1 MPITPYVLKAGQYT
15 AATIQAAVGQSYHV
29 GFSSGAGGVMDGGG
43 VAYGYCLVA
52 DNAISGGWHEKTDIA
67 AKDAQIQYAS
77 ANIIDRDYVFWP
89 RVTQGDWSGGGNQIT
104 SVAPNQYWDSD
115 LDTRVGGYL
124 TLRSRMQRTQVKAN
138 ATAFASGQNL
148 QQVVPFNGDF
158 YFSFCEASTFYN
170 TNGSFATNG
179 SRQPVILDT
188 DGNNL
193 FIGNQVAT
201 VDVYNASNAFVNSVF
216 TALAGGL
223 ATFNQMWVIDHG
235 TFGHFLYYSL
245 QGSNQKLFKVD
256 LSLGRPV
263 AAGNHVQVP
272 TDNLSEVI
280 QDIVPYQTGL
290 AILTNSAWNDNWSVW
305 FHDGANM
312 TPIVRMHGY
321 FAAGMC
327 ATMGDLFVGTYPAQG
342 FASPVMWR
350 ISSGSISPVV
360 TPGPPVPSTTQ
371 QGCLQPRTAGQRVYW
386 PITNLNQQF
395 AANVTAVMV
404 FDAITGATSR
414 LPLTDAVDL
423 QIAGFANIN
432 ALNAVQFLRRFAI
445 QGDAIGFTNSTGTG
459 PSSYTLYDQY
469 QVANSV
475 VPIRTPLYQA
485 SGKVITSR
493 FDFQTPGVEK
503 RFRRFEAQHAPLPAN
518 TSVKID
524 AFIDKD
530 PAAYTAALTPDATL
544 SNAVAGT
551 VSTELF
557 LNNLIGHT
565 VYFVVT
571 LASSDGLNTPTLNYY
586 FVEST
591 TPWSWEML
599 LDCMETR
606 TLLTGGLDSQGVMGK
621 DLAYFFR
628 NAWESPAKLTMYHR
642 NGNSYTVA
650 IESLDLWNPSP
661 HVAQGQQ
668 VRDEGYQVKVIL
680 RQTL

>member
-1 MPITPYVLKAGQYT
+1 VTTPYVLKTSRYTT
-15 AATIQAAVGQSYHV
+15 AADLQKAVSTLYHV
-29 GFSSGAGGVMDGGG
+29 GFDNGTVF
-43 VAYGYCLVA
+43 YGYNLVPDIA
-52 DNAISGGWHEKTDIA
+52 QSGGWHEKTDIA

-77 ANIIDRDYVFWP
+77 PNIIDRDFVFWP

-104 SVAPNQYWDSD
+104 FIAPNQYWDSD
-115 LDTRVGGYL
+115 LDTRVPGYL
-124 TLRSRMQRTQVKAN
+124 TLRSRMQRTLLGAN
-138 ATAFASGQNL
+138 TSAFASGQNL

-158 YFSFCEASTFYN
+158 YFSFCEASTIYN
-170 TNGSFATNG
+170 THTGFVTNG
-179 SRQPVILDT
+179 TRQPVILDT

-193 FIGNQVAT
+193 FVGNQVDH
-201 VDVYNASNAFVNSVF
+201 VDVYNTSNAFVNSVF

-235 TFGHFLYYSL
+235 TFGHFLYYGL
-245 QGSNQKLFKVD
+245 QGSNQALWKVD

-263 AAGNHVQVP
+263 AIGSHVQIP

-280 QDIVPYQTGL
+280 QDIAPYQTGL

-305 FHDGANM
+305 YHDGANM

-327 ATMGDLFVGTYPAQG
+327 TCMGDLFVGTYPAQG
-342 FASPVMWR
+342 FASPVLWR
-350 ISSGSISPVV
+350 ISSGSISAVV
-360 TPGPPVPSTTQ
+360 SPGPPVPSAIH
-371 QGCLQPRTAGQRVYW
+371 QGCLQPRTGGQRIYW

-395 AANVTAVMV
+395 AANAETVMV

-414 LPLTDAVDL
+414 LPLTDAADL
-423 QIAGFANIN
+423 QIAGFASFDK
-432 ALNAVQFLRRFAI
+432 LYTLQFLRRFAI

-459 PSSYTLYDQY
+459 PSSYSLYQQY

-475 VPIRTPLYQA
+475 VPIQTPLYQTA
-485 SGKVITSR
+485 GKIITSR
-493 FDFQTPGVEK
+493 IDFQTPGVEK
-503 RFRRFEAQHAPLPAN
+503 RFRRFEAQHAPLPAGCG
-518 TSVKID
+518 VRLD

-557 LNNLIGHT
+557 LNNLIAHT
-565 VYFVVT
+565 IYFVIT
-571 LASSDGLNTPTLNYY
+571 LTSADGGSSPIINYY

-599 LDCMETR
+599 LDCTAIRRLLNGET
-606 TLLTGGLDSQGVMGK
+606 DDPQGATGK
-621 DLAYFFR
+621 DLAYLFR
-628 NAWESPAKLTMYHR
+628 NAWENPSKLTMYHR
-642 NGNSYTVA
+642 NGNTYTVA

-661 HVAQGQQ
+661 MTQSQPQAR
-668 VRDEGYQVKVIL
+668 RDEEYQVKITL

>member
-1 MPITPYVLKAGQYT
+1 MTITAYPLKSSQWDST
-15 AATIQAAVGQSYHV
+15 TLPKQVGQLYHV
-29 GFSSGAGGVMDGGG
+29 GFDNGNQF
-43 VAYGYCLVA
+43 YGYCLFPDTA
-52 DNAISGGWHEKTDIA
+52 QTGGWHEKTDIA

-77 ANIIDRDYVFWP
+77 PNIIDRDFVFWP
-89 RVTQGDWSGGGNQIT
+89 RVTQGDWSGGGGQIT
-104 SVAPNQYWDSD
+104 FIAPNQYWDSD
-115 LDTRVGGYL
+115 LDTRVPGYL
-124 TLRSRMQRTQVKAN
+124 TLRSRVQRTTTKTN
-138 ATAFASGQNL
+138 ATAFASSQNL

-170 TNGSFATNG
+170 TNGSFATH
-179 SRQPVILDT
+179 SSKQPVILDT
-188 DGNNL
+188 DGNSL
-193 FIGNQVAT
+193 FIGDQVGF
-201 VDVYNASNAFVNSVF
+201 VGMYNTSNAWVQDVF
-216 TALAGGL
+216 NTLAGGL
-223 ATFNQMWVIDHG
+223 TSFNQMWVIDHG
-235 TFGHFLYYSL
+235 TFGHFLYYGK
-245 QGSNQKLFKVD
+245 QGSNQALWKVD
-256 LSLGRPV
+256 LSLSLPV
-263 AAGNHVQVP
+263 ASGNHVQLP

-280 QDIVPYQTGL
+280 QDIAPYQTGL

-327 ATMGDLFVGTYPAQG
+327 VCMGDLFVGTYPAQG
-342 FASPVMWR
+342 FASPVLWR
-350 ISSGSISPVV
+350 ISSGSVSAVV
-360 TPGPPVPSTTQ
+360 APGPPVPSTLH
-371 QGCLQPRTAGQRVYW
+371 QGCLQPRVGGQRVYW

-395 AANVTAVMV
+395 AASSNTIMV

-414 LPLTDAVDL
+414 LPLTDTVDL
-423 QIAGFANIN
+423 QIAGFATLD

-445 QGDAIGFTNSTGTG
+445 QGDAIGFTDSTGSG

-475 VPIRTPLYQA
+475 VPIRTAPYQA

-493 FDFQTPGVEK
+493 IDFQTPGVEK
-503 RFRRFEAQHAPLPAN
+503 RFRRFEAQHAALPAN
-518 TSVKID
+518 CSVRID

-530 PAAYTAALTPDATL
+530 PAAYAAALTPDATNT
-544 SNAVAGT
+544 NAVAGT

-591 TPWSWEML
+591 TPWSWELM
-599 LDCMETR
+599 LDCTAKR
-606 TLLTGGLDSQGVMGK
+606 GTLTGANDDQQGVTGK

-628 NAWESPAKLTMYHR
+628 NAWENPSKLTMYHR
-642 NGNSYTVA
+642 NGNTYTVA
-650 IESLDLWNPSP
+650 VESLDFWNPSP
-661 HVAQGQQ
+661 KVQTEAQV
-668 VRDEGYQVKVIL
+668 VRDEEYVLKVVL